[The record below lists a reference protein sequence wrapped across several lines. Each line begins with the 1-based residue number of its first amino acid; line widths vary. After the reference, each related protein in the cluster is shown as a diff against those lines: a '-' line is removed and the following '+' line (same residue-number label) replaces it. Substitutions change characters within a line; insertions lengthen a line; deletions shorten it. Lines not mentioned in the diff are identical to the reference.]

1 MAGLQIW
8 MDRFWQ
14 DLQPTPGRLG
24 ITLRI
29 VLATVLTLILL
40 LTLRV
45 PSGAF
50 GLYFIFLLS
59 RESPTVSL
67 RFGVVALLSVS
78 VAVAAQL
85 AVVIV
90 TDNDPMAR
98 VVSIALIALIAG
110 MIIGSTTLPSIG
122 VILGFVFCSAIAS
135 WERHRPADT
144 LVKGSLWLVASCALG
159 IGCAVL
165 VEYAFG
171 STNPVKGLEQQ
182 LQMRY
187 KALEKLFHSVASA
200 AAPEDVVGATV
211 QVSRLAAA
219 GQSGMQELYNAI
231 VERNMDGGD
240 LPVSSR
246 VHITMLAQLMDLSV
260 AFGSQI
266 RSASDPQIRERCARV
281 AQRCQD
287 LRMLGIAISQQST
300 DVRTDPPLT
309 LLDRI
314 ETVLHDL
321 QSRAKDIARTND
333 KELVAL
339 SPKRVPLLVPNAVRN
354 ADNVAFALKL
364 SLCVT
369 ICYVFY
375 HAVDWTGI
383 STCVT
388 TVIITA
394 LSTRGDQS
402 EVSAKGLRMH
412 DRRAYPRDR
421 SHSISISSHGYHHIA
436 GGCGRSG
443 VLSLS
448 LVCNRAALLLCGPT
462 NRASLLSRRV
472 RRLRVFDRPSSR
484 AGSLCRDPGGPDCH
498 VDYLR

>member
-1 MAGLQIW
+1 

-40 LTLRV
+40 MTLRV
-45 PSGAF
+45 PAGAF
-50 GLYFIFLLS
+50 GLYFIFLLA

-98 VVSIALIALIAG
+98 VVSVALIALIAG
-110 MIIGSTTLPSIG
+110 MIISSTTLPSIG
-122 VILGFVFCSAIAS
+122 VILGFVFCSAIAN

-144 LVKGSLWLVASCALG
+144 RVKGSLWLVASCALG

-171 STNPVKGLEQQ
+171 STNPVKRLEQQ

-200 AAPEDVVGATV
+200 AAAEDVVGATV

-240 LPVSSR
+240 LPVLSR

-266 RSASDPQIRERCARV
+266 RLASDPQIRERCARV

-287 LRMLGIAISQQST
+287 LRMLGIATSQQST

-321 QSRAKDIARTND
+321 QSVAKDIARN
-333 KELVAL
+333 
-339 SPKRVPLLVPNAVRN
+339 
-354 ADNVAFALKL
+354 
-364 SLCVT
+364 
-369 ICYVFY
+369 
-375 HAVDWTGI
+375 
-383 STCVT
+383 
-388 TVIITA
+388 
-394 LSTRGDQS
+394 Q
-402 EVSAKGLRMH
+402 
-412 DRRAYPRDR
+412 
-421 SHSISISSHGYHHIA
+421 
-436 GGCGRSG
+436 
-443 VLSLS
+443 
-448 LVCNRAALLLCGPT
+448 
-462 NRASLLSRRV
+462 
-472 RRLRVFDRPSSR
+472 
-484 AGSLCRDPGGPDCH
+484 
-498 VDYLR
+498 